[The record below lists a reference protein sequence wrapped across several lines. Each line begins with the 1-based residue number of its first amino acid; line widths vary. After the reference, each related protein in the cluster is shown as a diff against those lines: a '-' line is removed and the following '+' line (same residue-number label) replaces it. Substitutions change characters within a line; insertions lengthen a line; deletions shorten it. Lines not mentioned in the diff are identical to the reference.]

1 MSAEDF
7 TNTPDIDAYEA
18 DRQITAETMRRGK
31 RLRSALGELASDST
45 EITGNRNDYEQNEP
59 PFEPGS
65 PAAKAYARE
74 RGASGK
80 PRWMERFSKVDI
92 LGRPTVF
99 SDRFDPTDR
108 GI

>member
-7 TNTPDIDAYEA
+7 TSKPDVGSYEA
-18 DRQITAETMRRGK
+18 NRQFAAETGRQGN
-31 RLRSALGELASDST
+31 RLRSALGELASDGA
-45 EITGNRNDYEQNEP
+45 EISGNRNDYEQNEP
-59 PFEPGS
+59 PFESGS
-65 PAAKAYARE
+65 PAAKAYAHE

-99 SDRFDPTDR
+99 SDQFDRTDR

>member
-7 TNTPDIDAYEA
+7 TSTPDIDSYEA
-18 DRQITAETMRRGK
+18 NRQIAAETERRGK
-31 RLRSALGELASDST
+31 RLRSALGEFASDGV

-65 PAAKAYARE
+65 PAAKAYARAQ
-74 RGASGK
+74 GASGK

-99 SDRFDPTDR
+99 SDRFDPTDH
-108 GI
+108 GV